1 MNAVNISI
9 PSMGAIL
16 EADDQG
22 TVVTIV
28 KTAMEL
34 DVFEIIAQGNQ
45 RVEDIARAA
54 NCNVRGMG
62 ILLDVLCVKGLLGK
76 SNGQYQLTPTSETY
90 LVRSGRGYCT
100 PMYLAWL
107 QARDHFIDF
116 VRTGKPTLDLM
127 APEAE
132 DLWAAYASPDRVR
145 LPELVELVTKRWTS
159 AGMIPMPIP
168 NASILDVGSGSGFK
182 SFSLLPANPEAHI
195 TAVDSPK
202 VLEITREVA
211 EMMGVSHQVTFQSGD
226 VLTEIP
232 AESFDMV
239 LFGNLLHYFDSETTT
254 NILRKAYR
262 ALKTGGMVIIYSKGI
277 DEERVS
283 DPALISNVDISNCG
297 PHGQHYTASEY
308 KNMLAAAGF
317 NNIQHLEPV
326 ITRGTK
332 KP

>member
-1 MNAVNISI
+1 MNVVNISI

-76 SNGQYQLTPTSETY
+76 TNGLYQLTPTSETY

-100 PMYLAWL
+100 PIYLAWL

-116 VRTGKPTLDLM
+116 VRTGKPTLNLM
-127 APEAE
+127 APESE
-132 DLWAAYASPDRVR
+132 DLWVAYASPDRVR
-145 LPELVELVTKRWTS
+145 LPELVELATKRWTS
-159 AGMIPMPIP
+159 AGMIPLPIP

-182 SFSLLPANPEAHI
+182 SFSLLPDNPDAHI

-226 VLTEIP
+226 VLTKVS
-232 AESFDMV
+232 AESFDIV
-239 LFGNLLHYFDSETTT
+239 LFGNLLHYFDSETST

-262 ALKTGGMVIIYSKGI
+262 ALKTNGMAIIFSKGI
-277 DEERVS
+277 DEERAS

-317 NNIQHLEPV
+317 KDVEHLEPV

-332 KP
+332 KA